1 MDMMHEALSAW
12 HWLAL
17 GLFLL
22 ILETLGVG
30 GFFIGMAVASLIM
43 ALYLVAI
50 PEAGWAHQLV
60 VFSALSLVCTLIYW
74 KRFRRF
80 NDQTDQQLLN
90 NRVAQ
95 MLGQRHVL
103 RDAISNGRGHL
114 QIGDTLWKVQCTED
128 LPANTNVEITGAEGM
143 SLIVKR
149 AS

>member
-1 MDMMHEALSAW
+1 MDMMHGLTAW

-30 GFFIGMAVASLIM
+30 GFFIGIAVASLIM
-43 ALYLVAI
+43 ALYLVAM

-60 VFSALSLVCTLIYW
+60 VFSALSLLCTLIYW

-95 MLGQRHVL
+95 LMGQRHTL
-103 RDAISNGRGHL
+103 REAISNGRGHL
-114 QIGDTLWKVQCTED
+114 QIGDTLWKVQCDED
-128 LPANTNVEITGAEGM
+128 LPANTHVEICGAEGM
-143 SLIVKR
+143 NLIIKR
-149 AS
+149 VG